1 MAVSAGA
8 SRGRLLGQI
17 TLPAVL
23 PELFTSLRIGVGT
36 ALAVLF
42 IVEAYGTRA
51 GIGYYILDAW
61 SRIDYLEMYGGIVV
75 ISVVGAA
82 LFLAV
87 DLLAR
92 PPLPLEGAV
101 LTALHRKLH
110 QPFTPVDR
118 HSRAKPGGFWYHEHN
133 YQRRGADGL

>member
-92 PPLPLEGAV
+92 RLCRWKEP
-101 LTALHRKLH
+101 
-110 QPFTPVDR
+110 
-118 HSRAKPGGFWYHEHN
+118 S
-133 YQRRGADGL
+133 